1 MSAPKN
7 LTSKL
12 ERSKYQFLTFLKDE
26 SGNVESAL
34 VIIPLLLL
42 FLSILQIAA
51 SVMARS
57 TSNNIVQ
64 GDVSRT
70 ALFGGVN
77 SPLDPNV
84 ASNTPISSTNSTEN
98 SVLPLSGGGS
108 LIISKRLNSLPIL
121 TPLLLSQDKFLSS
134 GIALD
139 ENP

>member
-1 MSAPKN
+1 MRRPKN
-7 LTSKL
+7 LISPVGG
-12 ERSKYQFLTFLKDE
+12 LKARAFGFICDE

-34 VIIPLLLL
+34 VIIPLLIL

-64 GDVSRT
+64 GEVSRT

-77 SPLDPNV
+77 LPWAPLDSPNNP
-84 ASNTPISSTNSTEN
+84 SSSTNSSET
-98 SVLPLSGGGS
+98 SVLPLSGGGT
-108 LIISKRLNSLPIL
+108 LIISKRVTSLPIL
-121 TPLLLSQDKFLSS
+121 TPLLLSQDNFLSS

>member
-1 MSAPKN
+1 MSRTRN
-7 LTSKL
+7 LLSSIV
-12 ERSKYQFLTFLKDE
+12 RSKDRALEFIYDE

-34 VIIPLLLL
+34 VIIPLLIL

-64 GDVSRT
+64 GEVSRT
-70 ALFGGVN
+70 ALFGKVGLPWAAEDSPN
-77 SPLDPNV
+77 SPR
-84 ASNTPISSTNSTEN
+84 SSTNSSEN

-108 LIISKRLNSLPIL
+108 LIISKRVTSLPIL
-121 TPLLLSQDKFLSS
+121 TPLLLAHDNFLSS